1 MSECNI
7 DSMVREL
14 TVGRTDLVFELVAQ
28 GHSADVNA
36 MKFLLAK
43 GASLQSL
50 GDNFDLNGASFHGH
64 WRVWRSYT
72 PPQL

>member
-7 DSMVREL
+7 DSGEL
-14 TVGRTDLVFELVAQ
+14 TDGRTDPVFELVAQ
-28 GHSADVNA
+28 GHSADVTA
-36 MKFLLAK
+36 MKSLLSK